1 MRQDMG
7 RMLSPK
13 SMSALLPKHKN
24 NHTNMRQFALTLA
37 AMAISIATSAQD
49 AVSVKTSYGILEGL
63 DISGIKTFKGVPFA
77 APPTGDNRWREPQP
91 LQPWQ
96 GIRECHDYAPDPM
109 QEPIFGDMNFGAD
122 SISED
127 CLYLN
132 IWTPA
137 ITMNEKLPVLIYFN
151 GGGLMAGSGSE
162 PRYAGMAMARRGMI
176 CVTANYREGI
186 FGFFAHP
193 ELSKETAYKGS
204 GNYGFL
210 DQQAAIRWVHEN
222 ISLFGGDPER
232 ITIAGESAGSMSVSA
247 LMASPLSRGLFAQAI
262 GSSGSVIADKRV
274 KSLAEAEKAGVD
286 MMRRMGYKNVK
297 EMRKVPAEVL
307 MKQANVRNVPVYNID
322 NHFLTEQP
330 FATYAAGRQMRV
342 PLLVGGNSLE
352 MSPAAYFGY
361 ITMSG
366 REITMED
373 IAKTA
378 SGMFGD
384 NTDEMLSLYGITA
397 PDDIYKQPG
406 IDLCG
411 DLFLAYSTWRWGNI
425 HNATSGQPVYR
436 YLYSRERP
444 KMMIEGKVAGLAGG
458 VKDKTEAEEVVE
470 NKIPEIHGAVHSAD
484 IEYAMGNLP
493 TNRVYDWQP
502 EDYMVSDI
510 FMGYYANFVKTGNP
524 NGIGLPQWLP
534 LDNSDSP
541 GFMVIDVKTRM
552 EKDAG
557 AERRY
562 RRMNEIFTPCR

>member
-1 MRQDMG
+1 
-7 RMLSPK
+7 
-13 SMSALLPKHKN
+13 
-24 NHTNMRQFALTLA
+24 MRQFALTLA

-524 NGIGLPQWLP
+524 NGMGLPQWLP

>member
-1 MRQDMG
+1 MR
-7 RMLSPK
+7 K
-13 SMSALLPKHKN
+13 
-24 NHTNMRQFALTLA
+24 FALTLA

>member
-1 MRQDMG
+1 
-7 RMLSPK
+7 
-13 SMSALLPKHKN
+13 
-24 NHTNMRQFALTLA
+24 MRQFALTLA
-37 AMAISIATSAQD
+37 ALAISIATSAQD

-274 KSLAEAEKAGVD
+274 KSLAEAEKAGVE

-330 FATYAAGRQMRV
+330 LVTYAAGRQMRV

-444 KMMIEGKVAGLAGG
+444 KIMIEGKVAGLAGG
-458 VKDKTEAEEVVE
+458 LKDKTEAEEVVE

-541 GFMVIDVKTRM
+541 GFMVIDVPQIRNY
-552 EKDAG
+552 AP
-557 AERRY
+557 
-562 RRMNEIFTPCR
+562 I

>member
-1 MRQDMG
+1 
-7 RMLSPK
+7 
-13 SMSALLPKHKN
+13 
-24 NHTNMRQFALTLA
+24 MRQFALTLA

-330 FATYAAGRQMRV
+330 LATYAAGRQMRV

-384 NTDEMLSLYGITA
+384 NTYEMLSLYGITA

-562 RRMNEIFTPCR
+562 HRMNEIFTPCR

>member
-1 MRQDMG
+1 
-7 RMLSPK
+7 
-13 SMSALLPKHKN
+13 
-24 NHTNMRQFALTLA
+24 MRQFALTLA
-37 AMAISIATSAQD
+37 AMVISIATSAQD

-373 IAKTA
+373 VAKTA

-384 NTDEMLSLYGITA
+384 NTDEMLSLYGITV

>member
-1 MRQDMG
+1 
-7 RMLSPK
+7 
-13 SMSALLPKHKN
+13 
-24 NHTNMRQFALTLA
+24 MRQFALTLA

-384 NTDEMLSLYGITA
+384 NTEEMLSLYGITA

>member
-1 MRQDMG
+1 
-7 RMLSPK
+7 
-13 SMSALLPKHKN
+13 
-24 NHTNMRQFALTLA
+24 MRQFALTLA

-193 ELSKETAYKGS
+193 ELSKETQYKGS

-330 FATYAAGRQMRV
+330 LATYAAGRQMRV

-384 NTDEMLSLYGITA
+384 NTYEMLSLYGITA

>member
-1 MRQDMG
+1 
-7 RMLSPK
+7 
-13 SMSALLPKHKN
+13 
-24 NHTNMRQFALTLA
+24 MRQFALTLA

-330 FATYAAGRQMRV
+330 LATYAAGRQMRV

>member
-1 MRQDMG
+1 
-7 RMLSPK
+7 
-13 SMSALLPKHKN
+13 
-24 NHTNMRQFALTLA
+24 MRQFALTLA

-193 ELSKETAYKGS
+193 ELSKETPYKGS

>member
-1 MRQDMG
+1 
-7 RMLSPK
+7 
-13 SMSALLPKHKN
+13 
-24 NHTNMRQFALTLA
+24 MRQFALTLA
-37 AMAISIATSAQD
+37 ALAISIATSAQD

-274 KSLAEAEKAGVD
+274 NGLAEAEKAGVD

-297 EMRKVPAEVL
+297 EMRRVPAEVL

-330 FATYAAGRQMRV
+330 LATYAAGRQMRV

-562 RRMNEIFTPCR
+562 RRMNEMFTPCR

>member
-1 MRQDMG
+1 
-7 RMLSPK
+7 
-13 SMSALLPKHKN
+13 
-24 NHTNMRQFALTLA
+24 MRQFALTLA

-96 GIRECHDYAPDPM
+96 GIRKCHDYAPDPM

-297 EMRKVPAEVL
+297 EMRRVPAEVL

>member
-1 MRQDMG
+1 
-7 RMLSPK
+7 
-13 SMSALLPKHKN
+13 
-24 NHTNMRQFALTLA
+24 
-37 AMAISIATSAQD
+37 
-49 AVSVKTSYGILEGL
+49 
-63 DISGIKTFKGVPFA
+63 
-77 APPTGDNRWREPQP
+77 
-91 LQPWQ
+91 
-96 GIRECHDYAPDPM
+96 M

-297 EMRKVPAEVL
+297 EMRRVPAEVL

-330 FATYAAGRQMRV
+330 LVTYAAGRQMRV

-384 NTDEMLSLYGITA
+384 NTYEMLSLYGITA

-458 VKDKTEAEEVVE
+458 VKDKTEAEEFVE

>member
-1 MRQDMG
+1 
-7 RMLSPK
+7 
-13 SMSALLPKHKN
+13 
-24 NHTNMRQFALTLA
+24 MRQFALTLA

-297 EMRKVPAEVL
+297 EMRRVPAEVL

>member
-1 MRQDMG
+1 
-7 RMLSPK
+7 
-13 SMSALLPKHKN
+13 
-24 NHTNMRQFALTLA
+24 MRQFALTLA

-193 ELSKETAYKGS
+193 ELSKETPYKGS

-330 FATYAAGRQMRV
+330 LATYAAGRQMRV

-373 IAKTA
+373 IARTA

-534 LDNSDSP
+534 LDSSDSP

>member
-1 MRQDMG
+1 
-7 RMLSPK
+7 
-13 SMSALLPKHKN
+13 
-24 NHTNMRQFALTLA
+24 MRQFALTLA

-274 KSLAEAEKAGVD
+274 KSLAEAEKAGVE

-297 EMRKVPAEVL
+297 EMRRVPAEVL

-330 FATYAAGRQMRV
+330 LATYAAGRQMRV

-384 NTDEMLSLYGITA
+384 NTEEMLSLYGITA

-524 NGIGLPQWLP
+524 NGIGLPQWLS
-534 LDNSDSP
+534 LDKSDSP

>member
-1 MRQDMG
+1 
-7 RMLSPK
+7 
-13 SMSALLPKHKN
+13 
-24 NHTNMRQFALTLA
+24 MRQFALTLA

-274 KSLAEAEKAGVD
+274 KSLAEAEKAGVE

-297 EMRKVPAEVL
+297 EMRRVPAEVL

-330 FATYAAGRQMRV
+330 LATYAAGRQMRV

-524 NGIGLPQWLP
+524 NGIGLPQWLS

>member
-1 MRQDMG
+1 
-7 RMLSPK
+7 
-13 SMSALLPKHKN
+13 
-24 NHTNMRQFALTLA
+24 MRQFALTLA

-274 KSLAEAEKAGVD
+274 KSLAEAEKAGME

-384 NTDEMLSLYGITA
+384 NTEEMLSLYGITA
-397 PDDIYKQPG
+397 PDDIYKNPG

>member
-1 MRQDMG
+1 
-7 RMLSPK
+7 
-13 SMSALLPKHKN
+13 
-24 NHTNMRQFALTLA
+24 MRQFALTLA

-247 LMASPLSRGLFAQAI
+247 LIASPLSRGLFAQAI

-373 IAKTA
+373 VAKTA

>member
-1 MRQDMG
+1 
-7 RMLSPK
+7 
-13 SMSALLPKHKN
+13 
-24 NHTNMRQFALTLA
+24 MRQFALTLA

-210 DQQAAIRWVHEN
+210 DQQAAVRWVHEN

-274 KSLAEAEKAGVD
+274 NSLAEAEKAGVD

-297 EMRKVPAEVL
+297 EMRRVPAEVL

-330 FATYAAGRQMRV
+330 LATYAAGRQMRV

>member
-1 MRQDMG
+1 
-7 RMLSPK
+7 
-13 SMSALLPKHKN
+13 
-24 NHTNMRQFALTLA
+24 MRQFALTLA

-384 NTDEMLSLYGITA
+384 NTYEMLSLYGITA

-411 DLFLAYSTWRWGNI
+411 DLFLAYSTWRWGNV

>member
-1 MRQDMG
+1 MR
-7 RMLSPK
+7 K
-13 SMSALLPKHKN
+13 
-24 NHTNMRQFALTLA
+24 FALTLA

-274 KSLAEAEKAGVD
+274 NGLAEAEKAGVD

-330 FATYAAGRQMRV
+330 LATYAAGRQMRV

-384 NTDEMLSLYGITA
+384 NTEEMLSLYGITA

>member
-1 MRQDMG
+1 
-7 RMLSPK
+7 
-13 SMSALLPKHKN
+13 
-24 NHTNMRQFALTLA
+24 MRQFALTLA

-193 ELSKETAYKGS
+193 ELSKETPYKGS

-384 NTDEMLSLYGITA
+384 NTYEMLSLYGITA

-411 DLFLAYSTWRWGNI
+411 DLFLAYSTWRWGNL

>member
-1 MRQDMG
+1 MR
-7 RMLSPK
+7 K
-13 SMSALLPKHKN
+13 
-24 NHTNMRQFALTLA
+24 FALTLA

-193 ELSKETAYKGS
+193 ELSKETPYKGS

-274 KSLAEAEKAGVD
+274 NGLAEAEKAGVD

-297 EMRKVPAEVL
+297 EMRRVPAEVL

-330 FATYAAGRQMRV
+330 LATYAAGRQMRV

>member
-1 MRQDMG
+1 
-7 RMLSPK
+7 
-13 SMSALLPKHKN
+13 
-24 NHTNMRQFALTLA
+24 MRQFALTLA

-286 MMRRMGYKNVK
+286 MMRRMGYKSVK
-297 EMRKVPAEVL
+297 EMRKVPAKVL

-330 FATYAAGRQMRV
+330 LVTYAAGRQMRV

-384 NTDEMLSLYGITA
+384 NTYEMLSLYGITA

>member
-1 MRQDMG
+1 
-7 RMLSPK
+7 
-13 SMSALLPKHKN
+13 
-24 NHTNMRQFALTLA
+24 MRQFALTLA

-193 ELSKETAYKGS
+193 ELSKETPYKGS

-232 ITIAGESAGSMSVSA
+232 ITIAGESAGSMSVSV

-274 KSLAEAEKAGVD
+274 KSLAEAEKAGME

>member
-1 MRQDMG
+1 
-7 RMLSPK
+7 
-13 SMSALLPKHKN
+13 
-24 NHTNMRQFALTLA
+24 MRQFALTLA

-49 AVSVKTSYGILEGL
+49 AVSVNTSYGILEGL

-274 KSLAEAEKAGVD
+274 KSLAEAEKAGVE

-444 KMMIEGKVAGLAGG
+444 KIMIEGKVAGLAGG

-552 EKDAG
+552 EKDAE

>member
-1 MRQDMG
+1 
-7 RMLSPK
+7 
-13 SMSALLPKHKN
+13 
-24 NHTNMRQFALTLA
+24 MRQFALTLA

-247 LMASPLSRGLFAQAI
+247 LIASPLSRGLFAQAI

-297 EMRKVPAEVL
+297 EMRRVPAEVL

>member
-1 MRQDMG
+1 
-7 RMLSPK
+7 
-13 SMSALLPKHKN
+13 
-24 NHTNMRQFALTLA
+24 MRQFALTLA

-193 ELSKETAYKGS
+193 ELSKETSYKGS

-330 FATYAAGRQMRV
+330 LATYAAGRQMRV

-384 NTDEMLSLYGITA
+384 NTYEMLSLYGITA

>member
-1 MRQDMG
+1 MR
-7 RMLSPK
+7 K
-13 SMSALLPKHKN
+13 I
-24 NHTNMRQFALTLA
+24 ALTLA

-274 KSLAEAEKAGVD
+274 KSLAEAEKAGVE

-330 FATYAAGRQMRV
+330 LATYAAGRQMRV

-534 LDNSDSP
+534 LDSSDSP

>member
-1 MRQDMG
+1 MR
-7 RMLSPK
+7 K
-13 SMSALLPKHKN
+13 I
-24 NHTNMRQFALTLA
+24 ALTLA

-247 LMASPLSRGLFAQAI
+247 LIASPLSRGLFAQAI

-330 FATYAAGRQMRV
+330 LVTYAAGRQMRV

>member
-1 MRQDMG
+1 
-7 RMLSPK
+7 
-13 SMSALLPKHKN
+13 
-24 NHTNMRQFALTLA
+24 MRQFALTLA

-162 PRYAGMAMARRGMI
+162 PRYAGMSMARRGMI

-193 ELSKETAYKGS
+193 ELSKETPYKGS

-210 DQQAAIRWVHEN
+210 DQQAAVRWVHEN

-232 ITIAGESAGSMSVSA
+232 ITIAGESAGSMSVSV

-274 KSLAEAEKAGVD
+274 KSLAEAEKAGVE

-297 EMRKVPAEVL
+297 EMRRVPAEVL

-384 NTDEMLSLYGITA
+384 NTYEMLSLYGITA

>member
-1 MRQDMG
+1 
-7 RMLSPK
+7 
-13 SMSALLPKHKN
+13 
-24 NHTNMRQFALTLA
+24 MRQFALTLA
-37 AMAISIATSAQD
+37 AMAISFATSAQD

-193 ELSKETAYKGS
+193 ELSKETSYKGS

-384 NTDEMLSLYGITA
+384 NTYEMLSLYGITA

>member
-1 MRQDMG
+1 
-7 RMLSPK
+7 
-13 SMSALLPKHKN
+13 
-24 NHTNMRQFALTLA
+24 MRQFALTLA

-274 KSLAEAEKAGVD
+274 KSLAEAEKAGVE

-384 NTDEMLSLYGITA
+384 NTYEMLSLYGITA

>member
-1 MRQDMG
+1 
-7 RMLSPK
+7 
-13 SMSALLPKHKN
+13 
-24 NHTNMRQFALTLA
+24 MRQFALTLA

-330 FATYAAGRQMRV
+330 LATYAAGRQMRV

-444 KMMIEGKVAGLAGG
+444 KIMIEGKVAGLAGG

>member
-1 MRQDMG
+1 
-7 RMLSPK
+7 
-13 SMSALLPKHKN
+13 
-24 NHTNMRQFALTLA
+24 MRQFALTLA

-193 ELSKETAYKGS
+193 ELSKETPYKGS

-352 MSPAAYFGY
+352 MSPAAYFGD

>member
-1 MRQDMG
+1 
-7 RMLSPK
+7 
-13 SMSALLPKHKN
+13 
-24 NHTNMRQFALTLA
+24 MRQFALTLA

-274 KSLAEAEKAGVD
+274 KSLAEAEKAGVE

-297 EMRKVPAEVL
+297 EMRRVPAEVL

-330 FATYAAGRQMRV
+330 LATYTAGRQMRV

>member
-1 MRQDMG
+1 
-7 RMLSPK
+7 
-13 SMSALLPKHKN
+13 
-24 NHTNMRQFALTLA
+24 MRQFALTLA

-193 ELSKETAYKGS
+193 ELSKETPYKGS

-210 DQQAAIRWVHEN
+210 DQQAAVRWVHEN

-232 ITIAGESAGSMSVSA
+232 ITIAGESAGSMSVSV

-297 EMRKVPAEVL
+297 EMRRVPAEVL

-330 FATYAAGRQMRV
+330 LVTYAAGRQMRV

>member
-1 MRQDMG
+1 
-7 RMLSPK
+7 
-13 SMSALLPKHKN
+13 
-24 NHTNMRQFALTLA
+24 MRQFALTLA

-330 FATYAAGRQMRV
+330 LATYAAGRQMRV

-384 NTDEMLSLYGITA
+384 NTYEMLSLYGITA

-557 AERRY
+557 VERRY

>member
-1 MRQDMG
+1 MR
-7 RMLSPK
+7 K
-13 SMSALLPKHKN
+13 
-24 NHTNMRQFALTLA
+24 FALTLA

-193 ELSKETAYKGS
+193 ELSKETPYKGS

-384 NTDEMLSLYGITA
+384 NTYEMLSLYGITA